1 MAQRVIKKSISQS
14 RKDIADWNFARQ
26 AAQRAQNPRFHLLQD
41 LFDTVADDALL
52 ASQVNNRQMRT
63 VAAPFEMVDEAGKV
77 DDRAT
82 ESLADIGLVP
92 DIVQAILD
100 SELYGY
106 NVVEF
111 AEEGGE
117 RKIHVLPRRNID
129 PANGLF
135 YPDAHGNTAIAYRE
149 AREYRRWILDFC
161 SDTLGLINKTVP
173 HVLFKKFAQSCWSE
187 LCEIYGI
194 PPRYVKTNTQDP
206 RMLEQAETML
216 REMGAAAAFVI
227 DTSEEFQFA
236 QGVSTNGDVY
246 ANLIRMCNQEISLLV
261 SGAVMGQDTANG
273 NYSKEEAA
281 IQVLDRLVD
290 ADKRLVETYMNA
302 TVLPALA
309 AIGWMPETRCRFRFS
324 ATEDTGRLWQ
334 ITKELL
340 PYKEV
345 DNKWIEEKFGV
356 PVGDKNPADGE
367 GLSHRRDATLAFAA
381 PDAPDGDFRFFD

>member
-14 RKDIADWNFARQ
+14 RKDIADWNLARQ
-26 AAQRAQNPRFHLLQD
+26 AAQRAESPRFYLLQD

-52 ASQVNNRQMRT
+52 TSQVNNRQLRT
-63 VAAPFEMVDEAGKV
+63 VSAPFEMADEAGKV

-82 ESLADIGLVP
+82 ENLANIGLVP

-106 NVVEF
+106 NVIEF
-111 AEEGGE
+111 AEEGDK

-129 PANGLF
+129 PTNGLF
-135 YPDAHGNTAIAYRE
+135 YPDAYGNTAIAYRE

-281 IQVLDRLVD
+281 IQVLDRLID
-290 ADKRLVETYMNA
+290 ADKRLAETYMNA
-302 TVLPALA
+302 SVVPALA
-309 AIGWMPETRCRFRFS
+309 AIGWMPETRCRFRFA
-324 ATEDTGRLWQ
+324 ATEDTDRLWQ

-356 PVGDKNPADGE
+356 PVGDKDTAGGV
-367 GLSHRRDATLAFAA
+367 GLSHRGSRRRDAT
-381 PDAPDGDFRFFD
+381 DASTDFRFFD